1 MVGVIVGAHGV
12 RGAVRVKPFTAEP
25 ASVAA
30 YGPVE
35 DETGSRRFELRVVGE
50 GKGVVIATL
59 KGVEDRNAA
68 EALKGL
74 RLYVARAALPAPG
87 EEEFYHADLVG
98 LEAVTRAGT
107 PLGRVRAVHDFG
119 AGDSL
124 ELALAAGGTLLVP
137 FTKAAV
143 PEIDLAGG
151 RLVVDPPEE
160 LLASPP
166 PLAGEGRVG
175 EAAAGPR
182 PPRMEQAAASPAP
195 ARPRKRGRGKRVR

>member
-35 DETGSRRFELRVVGE
+35 DETGSRRFELRLVGE

-87 EEEFYHADLVG
+87 EEEYYHADLVG
-98 LEAVTRAGT
+98 LEAVTPAGT

-151 RLVVDPPEE
+151 RLVVEPPEE
-160 LLASPP
+160 RLASP

-175 EAAAGPR
+175 EGAVENR
-182 PPRMEQAAASPAP
+182 SRHMEQAAASLTPTL
-195 ARPRKRGRGKRVR
+195 PRKPGRGKRVR